1 MKSQLR
7 TAREVTYLDLA
18 AIHESLASDF
28 HEALDR
34 VLESSA
40 FSGGAEVADFE
51 SDFARFLGVTEC
63 IGCSSGSSAL
73 VLALESLGVGP
84 GDEVIVPCNSFVAS
98 AEAVRRTGATP
109 VFCDVDPQSYLMDLN
124 SAAARI
130 GPRTRAVIPVH
141 LHGNVVDIPKLRRTI
156 PPDVLVIEDAAQ
168 AHGGGLGG
176 LRVGSMGDM
185 AAFSFYPGKNLG
197 ALGEAGAVTTDSSD
211 LAAQARLRRSWGER
225 ERYVHS
231 IPAFNERMDGLQG
244 AFLSIKLRHFRAWEE
259 VRKMQVGIYL
269 EALQGLPGVTLPDN
283 SNPDRV
289 WHIFAPAFE
298 NRTRLREH
306 LHEAGVQTAIHYPR
320 LIPLQPS
327 FGTAFG
333 EPEDFPVGLHLAD
346 SILSLPLGPHL
357 TQADLEYVIEVIA
370 DFYV

>member
-1 MKSQLR
+1 MNSKLR
-7 TAREVTYLDLA
+7 TVREVAYLNLS

-34 VLESSA
+34 VLDSSA

-84 GDEVIVPCNSFVAS
+84 GDEVVVPCNSFVAS

-109 VFCDVDPQSYLMDLN
+109 VFCDVDRQSYLMDLK
-124 SAAARI
+124 SVASKV

-141 LHGNVVDIPKLRRTI
+141 LHGNVVDIPKLRMAI
-156 PPDVLVIEDAAQ
+156 PPEVLIVEDAAQ

-176 LRVGSMGDM
+176 LSVGSMGDM

-197 ALGEAGAVTTDSSD
+197 ALGEAGAVTTNSRE

-244 AFLSIKLRHFRAWEE
+244 AFLSIKLRHFPAWEE
-259 VRKMQVGIYL
+259 FRKMQVGIYL
-269 EALQGLPGVTLPDN
+269 EALKGIQGVNLPDN

-298 NRTRLREH
+298 SRTRLREH
-306 LHEAGVQTAIHYPR
+306 LSEAGIQTAIHYPF

-327 FGTAFG
+327 FGPDFG
-333 EPEDFPVGLHLAD
+333 QPEDFPVGLHLAET
-346 SILSLPLGPHL
+346 ILSLPLGPHL
-357 TQADLEYVIEVIA
+357 KQADLEYVIDVVV